1 MVYKFINVSCFLI
14 LKVTISI
21 SSVKAY
27 KIFPMEYERLI
38 FKNIAFSGISK
49 LMLKFKV
56 CVSIMTVEN
65 WDGGDFTLK

>member
-1 MVYKFINVSCFLI
+1 M
-14 LKVTISI
+14 SI